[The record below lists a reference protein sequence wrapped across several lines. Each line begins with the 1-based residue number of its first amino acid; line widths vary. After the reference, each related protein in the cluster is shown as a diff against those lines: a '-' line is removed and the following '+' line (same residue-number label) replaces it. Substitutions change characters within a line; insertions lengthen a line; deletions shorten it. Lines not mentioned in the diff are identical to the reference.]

1 MDHSSWLVPALGLGL
16 FMTRL
21 VPWRDLVRKKLPY
34 RKQSEQSELG
44 AWPRVSVIV
53 PARNEEA
60 NLPRLLASL
69 AVLDYP
75 DYEIIIVDD
84 RSTDSTAA
92 IAAKFER
99 VRLVTGV
106 DRPGDQRWGGKQW
119 ACHQGAAVATGEIL
133 LFTDADTEH
142 SADSV
147 RRAVVQLVGSGAGLL
162 SALPYH
168 ANPQLWEQLLGPF
181 QLLIIALTAPFAPPR
196 PRRLFVIGQYL
207 MFRRE
212 AYLAIGGH
220 EAVAGDFAE
229 DLPLANLM
237 VEKGYKIHVYRGPN
251 LFSVRMYATLAEFI
265 RGWRRNFRSGFIYAS
280 PLAGLW
286 ATLMIIGITGGM
298 RADLGG
304 AVVMGVAGLF
314 IAWRQQTLGRFR
326 LVGAWL
332 WPVSIGLFTWAT
344 LLAVYD
350 LVLKRDMV
358 WKGRAYE
365 SRS

>member
-1 MDHSSWLVPALGLGL
+1 MDHSSWLVPAGGLVL
-16 FMTRL
+16 FAMRL
-21 VPWRDLVRKKLPY
+21 LPWRQLFRAKVTPPEP
-34 RKQSEQSELG
+34 SV
-44 AWPRVSVIV
+44 WPRVTVIV

-60 NLPRLLASL
+60 HLPRLLSSL

-75 DYEIIIVDD
+75 DYEVIVIDD
-84 RSTDSTAA
+84 RSTDGTAA
-92 IAAKFER
+92 IAATFDR
-99 VRLVTGV
+99 VKVVAGV
-106 DRPGDQRWGGKQW
+106 DRPEHRRWGGKQW
-119 ACHQGAAVATGEIL
+119 ACHQGAAVATGDIL

-142 SADSV
+142 YPDSV
-147 RRAVVQLVGSGAGLL
+147 RRAVAQLLSSGAGLL

-168 ANPQLWEQLLGPF
+168 ANPSLWEQLLGPF

-237 VEKGYKIHVYRGPN
+237 VASGHLIHVYRGPN
-251 LFSVRMYATLAEFI
+251 LFSVRMYASITEFV

-286 ATLMIIGITGGM
+286 ATWMIIGITGGM

-304 AVVMGVAGLF
+304 LVVMGLGGLF
-314 IAWRQQTLGRFR
+314 IAWRQRALGRFR
-326 LVGAWL
+326 LIGAWL
-332 WPVSIGLFTWAT
+332 WPLSIGLFTWAT
-344 LLAVYD
+344 LLAISD
-350 LVLKRDMV
+350 LVLRRDMV
-358 WKGRAYE
+358 WKGRAYGAGG
-365 SRS
+365 R